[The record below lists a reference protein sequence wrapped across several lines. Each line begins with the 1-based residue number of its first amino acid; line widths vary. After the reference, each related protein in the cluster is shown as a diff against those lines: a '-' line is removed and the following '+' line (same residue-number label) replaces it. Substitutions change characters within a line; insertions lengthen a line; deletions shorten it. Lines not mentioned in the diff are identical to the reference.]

1 MKIRILSCA
10 EQEFEESVDF
20 YNEQCPGLGYEFA
33 AEVKNTFDRIQSFP
47 EAWPLVSNRSR
58 RCIINRFPYG
68 ILYQVKQG
76 FILVSAIMHL
86 RRDPKKWQERL
97 IKSFT

>member
-1 MKIRILSCA
+1 MKIRVLSCA
-10 EQEFEESVDF
+10 EQEFAETVDY

-33 AEVKNTFDRIQSFP
+33 AEVKNTFDRIKSFP
-47 EAWPLVSNRSR
+47 EAWPLISSRSR

-68 ILYQVKQG
+68 VLYQVRQD

-86 RRDPKKWQERL
+86 KRDPKTWQER
-97 IKSFT
+97 IKKAAS

>member
-1 MKIRILSCA
+1 MKIRVLSCA
-10 EQEFEESVDF
+10 EQELAETVDY

-33 AEVKNTFDRIQSFP
+33 VEVKNTFDRIKSFP
-47 EAWPLVSNRSR
+47 EAWALISSRSR

-68 ILYQVKQG
+68 VLYQVRQE

-86 RRDPKKWQERL
+86 KRDPKKWQERMKKT
-97 IKSFT
+97 IS

>member
-1 MKIRILSCA
+1 MKISVLSCA
-10 EQEFEESVDF
+10 EQEFTETVDY

-33 AEVKNTFDRIQSFP
+33 AEVKNAFDRIKSFP
-47 EAWPLVSNRSR
+47 EAWALISSRSR

-68 ILYQVKQG
+68 VLYQVRQE

-86 RRDPKKWQERL
+86 KRDPKKWQER
-97 IKSFT
+97 IKKTIS